1 MKRTSLLKIV
11 NPILGVLLVN
21 QIVTGLLHEF
31 LSHEA
36 YEILHGGSGL
46 LFAVAAAL
54 HVIMNWNWVK
64 ANFLKQN
71 AVPKS

>member
-1 MKRTSLLKIV
+1 MKRSSVLKIM

-21 QIVTGLLHEF
+21 QIATGLLHES

-64 ANFLKQN
+64 ANFLKRN
-71 AVPKS
+71 AGLKS